1 MLDRYILLAS
11 PRTSQPRRV
20 SLLFHNVLGHI
31 HWEARDTARHFFE
44 QCKVIDLFMLPD
56 GKIAQLREM
65 LLELGIPELDER
77 VLDPLIEEHLQF
89 RFAASVVVAMC

>member
-1 MLDRYILLAS
+1 M
-11 PRTSQPRRV
+11 